1 MQRKQ
6 SVRYWLAFFCLLT
19 SVAPV
24 LAQDEADLPEPD
36 TTEIFTAK
44 GGYALPTETELRER
58 LGNLRGCLELK
69 TNGVVQGYVRTY
81 LQLKSEKTRIMLGRR
96 LTYFPL
102 FEEKLKEHGLPA
114 DLKYLAVVESA
125 LNAKAVS
132 RVGATGL
139 WQFMPYTGKDYDLL
153 QNSAVDERSDAVK
166 STEAAVKYLK
176 DLYRQYNDWALA
188 LAAYNTG
195 PGRVNAAIKRAH
207 SRDFWDIQR
216 FLPKETRNY
225 VPAFIAATYICN
237 YFSLHKLDMLEPDND
252 EQLTTYLRVH
262 EAISFQDIADAT
274 GLDYGVIRTLNAGF
288 KRDYVPASEKGYYV
302 MLPQRVM
309 PAFLRYLNGLGGRR
323 YTLESLKASPNTNL
337 GDGRYWQ
344 LTVTV
349 QQTDNVE
356 NVAAMLGCHVEH
368 LKSWNDITD
377 NTVQAGTRLH
387 VWRPVFV
394 FKHSPL
400 RIEAPK
406 QDAAKPTKTNTAATS
421 PAANAIVPTDPVPV
435 LKREEAEQFKQ
446 YQYHTV
452 RRNESLDDIAREY
465 GTPTETLR
473 KLNNCETVSVGM
485 RLKVKEL

>member
-1 MQRKQ
+1 
-6 SVRYWLAFFCLLT
+6 
-19 SVAPV
+19 
-24 LAQDEADLPEPD
+24 
-36 TTEIFTAK
+36 
-44 GGYALPTETELRER
+44 
-58 LGNLRGCLELK
+58 
-69 TNGVVQGYVRTY
+69 
-81 LQLKSEKTRIMLGRR
+81 
-96 LTYFPL
+96 
-102 FEEKLKEHGLPA
+102 
-114 DLKYLAVVESA
+114 
-125 LNAKAVS
+125 
-132 RVGATGL
+132 
-139 WQFMPYTGKDYDLL
+139 
-153 QNSAVDERSDAVK
+153 
-166 STEAAVKYLK
+166 
-176 DLYRQYNDWALA
+176 LA

-252 EQLTTYLRVH
+252 EQLTTYIRVH

-349 QQTDNVE
+349 QQADNVE

-377 NTVQAGTRLH
+377 NTVQAGTRLQ

-406 QDAAKPTKTNTAATS
+406 QDAAKPAKSNTTTTS
-421 PAANAIVPTDPVPV
+421 NAIVPTDPVPV

-452 RRNESLDDIAREY
+452 RRNESLDDIAREF